1 MSIPALFFLGVYDM
15 RVDKFLKASRIIK
28 RRTVAK
34 EACEGGRVDVNGRP
48 AKAGTALKEGDVLE
62 LRFGAS
68 TMRVRIRELKEN
80 PRKEEAENL
89 YEIIRAD

>member
-1 MSIPALFFLGVYDM
+1 M

-48 AKAGTALKEGDVLE
+48 AKAGTNLKEGDILE

-68 TMRVRIRELKEN
+68 TLRVRIKELKEN
-80 PRKEEAENL
+80 PRKEEAESL
-89 YEIIRAD
+89 YEVVKGE